1 MWRNECAAN
10 GVGTTASATQHPELK
25 TPIEGTPAV
34 PKHDW
39 PTKAPTSAML
49 AGCWSRLGFQTGTG
63 APNGRL
69 SGSPRH
75 GGDWLAALRPAM
87 DREAMEAEET
97 ASNGPCDPQ
106 ARYWDIE
113 TGRKAKA
120 QQHATTARQQH
131 GKRSRR
137 RHALPKDR
145 RWSGSLVKASSILNT
160 SCGLGVRRT
169 GRVCCL

>member
-1 MWRNECAAN
+1 MWRNEGAAN
-10 GVGTTASATQHPELK
+10 GVGTTASANRQAGTQ
-25 TPIEGTPAV
+25 TPLVGIPAV
-34 PKHDW
+34 PKCDS
-39 PTKAPTSAML
+39 PQRAPTSAML
-49 AGCWSRLGFQTGTG
+49 AGLSSRLGFQAVTD
-63 APNGRL
+63 AHKGRL

-75 GGDWLAALRPAM
+75 GGDCTAALTLAM

-145 RWSGSLVKASSILNT
+145 RWSGSLVKASSIPTAL
-160 SCGLGVRRT
+160 CGLGVRRT
-169 GRVCCL
+169 G